1 MDDVKIKKQNPK
13 YIRLS
18 YTLREDS
25 PVHIGLN
32 KLKIKP
38 VNRIDQGN
46 NYNTSLIIAENH
58 CGTHIDAP
66 AHFILGGRYIS
77 DYSPEELIFFHP
89 FVLNCPK
96 KPGELVDIQDVSRI
110 HDKTMDCLII
120 NTGFYQYHD
129 SDLKLYLE
137 ENPGLSPE
145 AVNYLR
151 ENFPEIRMVGI
162 DSVSMSRY
170 GHAAEAIAVHQNAFK
185 ENDNFGKPLLFV
197 EDMDLSLIND
207 NSEIKEVIVVPWQV
221 GDLDGAPCT
230 VLAKIR

>member
-1 MDDVKIKKQNPK
+1 MDDKKIKNQNPK

-38 VNRIDQGN
+38 VNRIDHGD
-46 NYNTSLIIAENH
+46 NYNTSLITAENH

-77 DYSPEELIFFHP
+77 DYGSEELIFSNP
-89 FVLNCPK
+89 LLLDCPK
-96 KPGELVDIQDVSRI
+96 KPGELVDIQDVSRVQ
-110 HDKTMDCLII
+110 DKNIDCLILR
-120 NTGFYQYHD
+120 TGFYQYHD
-129 SDLKLYLE
+129 SDLKLYLQ
-137 ENPGLSPE
+137 ENPGLSPG

-170 GHAAEAIAVHQNAFK
+170 GHAAEAIEVHQTAFK
-185 ENDNFGKPLLFV
+185 EKEGFGSPLLFV

-207 NSEIKEVIVVPWQV
+207 NIEIEQVIVVPWQV